1 MRFPR
6 LTCAGLAAGLALL
19 QIGCSSVST
28 KRSFYQPLVAE
39 LQAGKYDS
47 VSIAFESKAMQDRFG
62 NKDRFLYFIDA
73 GLAHHYAG
81 SFDSSNI
88 RLEQA
93 ELAAEEL
100 FTKSISRAAASLLLN
115 DNVLEYAGED
125 YEILYSN
132 LIKALNYLLEDDFDG
147 AFVEIRRA
155 NQKLLVL
162 EDKYA
167 EAAKQLNSGAARDS
181 SAVKI
186 NYDAPKVRF
195 HNDAFA
201 RWMSMHMYAADG
213 KFDDARIDYDYLI
226 DAFTSQPHIY
236 NFAVPD
242 VTYTAEEGK
251 AILSVVALA
260 GLSPVKDDWTLRL
273 RTDKDLDL
281 VQVYYDDEHPENT
294 ILWQAPAKISE
305 DYYFKLAIPKLV
317 DRPSYIHTIRV
328 FHNLQLLGEL
338 QLLEDVGSV
347 ARETFEAKKN
357 IILIRSVLRGLAK
370 GLAAHKL
377 KKEADTGGLGGWLK
391 KAAIDVATDLSENAD
406 LRCSRLLPGRI
417 FVGDIQLE
425 PGTYDLTIEFLD
437 TAGDVV
443 SRQNVSGYTVRDGEF
458 NLVQAISLN

>member
-1 MRFPR
+1 MNTRR
-6 LTCAGLAAGLALL
+6 IALGIAAGLALL
-19 QIGCSSVST
+19 QIGCGSTST

-47 VSIAFESKAMQDRFG
+47 VSLAFETKQMQDRFG
-62 NKDRFLYFIDA
+62 NKDRFLYFMDA
-73 GLAHHYAG
+73 GLAHHYAA
-81 SFDSSNI
+81 SFDSSNL

-132 LIKALNYLLEDDFDG
+132 LIKAMNYLLKDDFDG

-155 NQKLLVL
+155 NQKLNVL
-162 EDKYA
+162 EDKYT
-167 EAAKQLNSGAARDS
+167 EAAKRLNTGAARDS

-186 NYDAPKVRF
+186 DYEARKVRF

-201 RWMSMHMYAADG
+201 RWLSMHMYAADG
-213 KFDDARIDYDYLI
+213 KFDDARIDYDFLT
-226 DAFTSQPHIY
+226 DAFVSQPHIY
-236 NFAVPD
+236 NFTMPD
-242 VTYTAEEGK
+242 VTYTADEGM

-260 GLSPVKDDWTLRL
+260 GMSPVKDDWSLRL
-273 RTDKDLDL
+273 RTDKDLDV
-281 VQVYYDDEHPENT
+281 VQVYYDDENPENT
-294 ILWQAPAKISE
+294 ILWQAPAIISE
-305 DYYFKLAIPKLV
+305 DYYFKFAVPKLI
-317 DRPSYIHTIRV
+317 DRPSFIHTIRV
-328 FHNLQLLGEL
+328 YQDIRLLGEL

-347 ARETFEAKKN
+347 ARETFEAKKT

-377 KKEADTGGLGGWLK
+377 KEKADTGGLGGWLK

-406 LRCSRLLPGRI
+406 LRCARLLPGRI
-417 FVGDIQLE
+417 YVGDIQVA
-425 PGTYDLTIEFLD
+425 PGTYDLTIEYLD
-437 TAGDVV
+437 AAGDLV
-443 SRQNVSGYTVRDGEF
+443 SRQNVSDFTVRAGNF
-458 NLVQAISLN
+458 NLLQTISLN

>member
-1 MRFPR
+1 MKQYR
-6 LTCAGLAAGLALL
+6 LALGIAAGLALL

-47 VSIAFESKAMQDRFG
+47 VSAAFESPAMQDRFG
-62 NKDRFLYFIDA
+62 NKDRFLYFVDA
-73 GLAHHYAG
+73 GMAHHYAG
-81 SFDSSNI
+81 RFDSSNL
-88 RLEQA
+88 RLELA

-132 LIKALNYLLEDDFDG
+132 LFKAMNYLLENDFDD

-155 NQKLLVL
+155 NQKLTVL

-167 EAAKQLNSGAARDS
+167 EAVKQLNSGEARDS
-181 SAVKI
+181 SAIKI
-186 NYDAPKVRF
+186 DYEIKKVRF

-201 RWMSMHMYAADG
+201 RWMSMHMYAAEG
-213 KFDDARIDYDYLI
+213 KFDDARLDYDYLV
-226 DAFTSQPHIY
+226 DAFVSQPHIY
-236 NFAVPD
+236 NFEMPGVSYSAD
-242 VTYTAEEGK
+242 SGK
-251 AILSVVALA
+251 AVLSVVALA
-260 GLSPVKDDWTLRL
+260 GLSPVKDDWSLRL

-281 VQVYYDDEHPENT
+281 VQVYYDDENPENT
-294 ILWQAPAKISE
+294 ILWQAPVPINE
-305 DYYFKLAIPKLV
+305 DYYFKFAVPKLV
-317 DRPSYIHTIRV
+317 DRPSYINTIRV
-328 FHNLQLLGEL
+328 YHNLRLLGEL

-347 ARETFEAKKN
+347 ARETFEAKKT

-377 KKEADTGGLGGWLK
+377 KEKADTGGLGGWLK

-417 FVGDIQLE
+417 FVGDIQIE
-425 PGTYDLTIEFLD
+425 PGTYDLAIEFLD
-437 TAGDVV
+437 VAGDLVT
-443 SRQNVSGYTVRDGEF
+443 RQSVTGYTVRDGEF